1 MLISMRF
8 SEVAGHAEL
17 KQQLIQSVAE
27 GRVPHAQLF
36 LGPQGSGS
44 LALALAYATYLSCQ
58 ERQEEDSCGHC
69 PSCLKYD
76 RLIHPDLHFVFPV
89 FTTKS
94 ISKPVSDDFIAEW
107 RTALLENPY
116 LTQNQWYSQ
125 IGMENKQGSI
135 LTRESEEI
143 MKKLQLKSY
152 ESDFKVMIIWMPERM
167 NQTAANK
174 LLKLIEEPPPMTIF
188 LMVPEDT
195 GPMLPTI
202 LSRTQ
207 QIRVPRIREEDL
219 LEALKK
225 KHQVSDETLQSA
237 VKIAGGNYVI
247 AEENIRASE
256 DSAYQLE
263 LFIRIMRLA
272 WAREFQEIFEWVEEL
287 AGLGRERQ
295 KAFLAYVI
303 RMIRENYLLN
313 KEQGELVRMTA
324 DESDFSKKFFPF
336 INDRN
341 VPAMVQELN
350 EASIHIEANAYARI
364 VFLDFALKLV
374 KLIR

>member
-1 MLISMRF
+1 MRF
-8 SEVAGHAEL
+8 SALAGHAEL
-17 KQQLIQSVAE
+17 KQQLVHSVSI

-36 LGPQGSGS
+36 HGPQGSGS

-58 ERQEEDSCGHC
+58 NRRDGDSCGSC

-76 RLIHPDLHFVFPV
+76 KLVHPDLHFVFPV

-94 ISKPVSDDFIAEW
+94 VKKDPVSDDFIAEW
-107 RTALLENPY
+107 RDALIENPFI
-116 LTQNQWYSQ
+116 TPNQWYSH

-135 LTRESEEI
+135 ITKESEEI
-143 MKKLQLKSY
+143 TRKLMLKSY
-152 ESDFKVMIIWMPERM
+152 ESDFKVMIIWMPEKM
-167 NQTAANK
+167 NKTAANK

-188 LMVPEDT
+188 LLIPEDT
-195 GPMLPTI
+195 GPMMPTI

-207 QIRVPRIREEDL
+207 LIRVPRIRDEDL
-219 LEALKK
+219 LQALKK
-225 KHQVSDETLQSA
+225 KHQVPEDTLNNA
-237 VKIAGGNYVI
+237 VKIAGGDFTK
-247 AEENIRASE
+247 AEENLLASE

-263 LFIRIMRLA
+263 LFIRIMRLTY
-272 WAREFQEIFEWVEEL
+272 AREFQQIFDWVEEM

-295 KAFLAYVI
+295 KAFLGYAI

-313 KEQGELVRMTA
+313 KEQGELVRMSEE
-324 DESDFSKKFFPF
+324 ESEFSKKFFRF
-336 INDRN
+336 IHDSN

-350 EASIHIEANAYARI
+350 EASIHIEANAYARL

>member
-1 MLISMRF
+1 MRF

-17 KQQLIQSVAE
+17 KQQLMQSVAE
-27 GRVPHAQLF
+27 ERVPHAQLF
-36 LGPQGSGS
+36 HGPQGSGA

-58 ERQEEDSCGHC
+58 NRQPDDACGSC

-76 RLIHPDLHFVFPV
+76 RLVHPDLHFVFPV

-94 ISKPVSDDFIAEW
+94 VKKDPVSDDFIADW
-107 RTALLENPY
+107 RTALLENQY
-116 LTQNQWYSQ
+116 LTPNQWYRQ
-125 IGMENKQGSI
+125 IGLENKQGSI
-135 LTRESEEI
+135 NKRESEEI
-143 MKKLQLKSY
+143 MKKLQLKSF
-152 ESDFKVMIIWMPERM
+152 ESDFKVMIIWMPEKM
-167 NQTAANK
+167 NQVASNK

-188 LMVPEDT
+188 LLVSEDT
-195 GPMLPTI
+195 GPILPTI

-207 QIRVPRIREEDL
+207 LIRVSRIGDRDL

-225 KHQVSDETLQSA
+225 YHEVPEKDLRNAVSL
-237 VKIAGGNYVI
+237 AGGDYVK
-247 AEENIRASE
+247 ALENLSSSEE
-256 DSAYQLE
+256 SAYQLE

-272 WAREFQEIFEWVEEL
+272 WKREFQEIFEWVDEA

-295 KAFLAYVI
+295 KAFMAFAL

-313 KEQGELVRMTA
+313 QDQQELVRMTA
-324 DESDFSKKFFPF
+324 TESDFSKKFYPY
-336 INDRN
+336 INDGN
-341 VPAMVQELN
+341 VPALVRELTD
-350 EASIHIEANAYARI
+350 ASIHIEANAYARI

>member
-1 MLISMRF
+1 MRF
-8 SEVAGHAEL
+8 SEVAGHADL
-17 KQQLIQSVAE
+17 KQQLVQSVTE
-27 GRVPHAQLF
+27 QRVPHAQLF
-36 LGPQGSGS
+36 HGPQGSGA
-44 LALALAYATYLSCQ
+44 LVLALAYATYLSCQ
-58 ERQEEDSCGHC
+58 DRQEDDSCGRC

-76 RLIHPDLHFVFPV
+76 RLVHPDLHFVFPV

-94 ISKPVSDDFIAEW
+94 VKKDPVSDDFITEW
-107 RTALLENPY
+107 RKALLESPY
-116 LTQNQWYSQ
+116 ITPNQWYSY

-135 LTRESEEI
+135 IKRESEEI

-152 ESDFKVMIIWMPERM
+152 ESDFKVMIIWLPEKM
-167 NQTAANK
+167 NLTASNK

-188 LMVPEDT
+188 LLVPENT

-207 QIRVPRIREEDL
+207 LIRVPRIAGEDL
-219 LEALKK
+219 LDALKK
-225 KHQVSDETLQSA
+225 KHKVSDEILKSA
-237 VKIAGGNYVI
+237 VKISGGNYVK
-247 AEENIRASE
+247 AEENLMTSE

-272 WAREFQEIFEWVEEL
+272 YAREFQQIFEWVEEVS
-287 AGLGRERQ
+287 GLGRERQ
-295 KAFLAYVI
+295 KAFFVYVI

-313 KEQGELVRMTA
+313 KKQEELVHMTTG
-324 DESDFSKKFFPF
+324 ESNFSKKFYPF
-336 INDRN
+336 INDKN

>member
-1 MLISMRF
+1 MRF
-8 SEVAGHAEL
+8 SEVAGHADL
-17 KQQLIQSVAE
+17 KQQLVQSVAE
-27 GRVPHAQLF
+27 QRVPHAQLF
-36 LGPQGSGS
+36 HGPQGSGS

-58 ERQEEDSCGHC
+58 DRQAEDSCGSCH
-69 PSCLKYD
+69 SCLKFD

-94 ISKPVSDDFIAEW
+94 VKKDPVSDDFIAEW
-107 RTALLENPY
+107 RMALLESPY
-116 LTQNQWYSQ
+116 ITPNQWYSY

-135 LTRESEEI
+135 IKRESEEI
-143 MKKLQLKSY
+143 MRKLQLKSY
-152 ESDFKVMIIWMPERM
+152 ESDYKVMIIWMPEKM
-167 NQTAANK
+167 NQTASNK

-188 LMVPEDT
+188 LLVPEDT

-207 QIRVPRIREEDL
+207 LIRVPRIAEEDL
-219 LEALKK
+219 LNALKK
-225 KHQVSDETLQSA
+225 KHQVSDEILQSA
-237 VKIAGGNYVI
+237 VKISGGNYVK
-247 AEENIRASE
+247 AEESLMTSE

-272 WAREFQEIFEWVEEL
+272 YAREFQEIFEWVEEL

-295 KAFLAYVI
+295 KAFLAYAI
-303 RMIRENYLLN
+303 RMIRENYLMN
-313 KEQGELVRMTA
+313 KEQVELVRMTA
-324 DESDFSKKFFPF
+324 DEAGFSKKFFPF

-341 VPAMVQELN
+341 VPGMVQELN
-350 EASIHIEANAYARI
+350 EAIIHIEANAYARI

>member
-1 MLISMRF
+1 MRF
-8 SEVAGHAEL
+8 SEVAGHAGL
-17 KQQLIQSVAE
+17 KKQLIQSVAE
-27 GRVPHAQLF
+27 QRVPHAQLF
-36 LGPQGSGS
+36 HGPQGSGS
-44 LALALAYATYLSCQ
+44 LALALAYATFLSCQ
-58 ERQEEDSCGHC
+58 DRQEEDSCGTC

-76 RLIHPDLHFVFPV
+76 RLVHPDLHFVFPV

-94 ISKPVSDDFIAEW
+94 VKKDPVSDDFITAW
-107 RTALLENPY
+107 REALLESPY
-116 LTQNQWYSQ
+116 ITPNQWYSY

-135 LTRESEEI
+135 IKRESEEI

-152 ESDFKVMIIWMPERM
+152 ESDFKVMIIWMPEKM

-188 LMVPEDT
+188 LLVPEDT

-207 QIRVPRIREEDL
+207 MIRVPRIAEEDL
-219 LEALKK
+219 LDALKK
-225 KHQVSDETLQSA
+225 KHQVSDEILKSA
-237 VKIAGGNYVI
+237 VKISGGNYVK
-247 AEENIRASE
+247 AEENLMTSE

-263 LFIRIMRLA
+263 LFIRIMRLTYS
-272 WAREFQEIFEWVEEL
+272 REFQKIFEWVEEL
-287 AGLGRERQ
+287 SGLGRERQ

-324 DESDFSKKFFPF
+324 DESNFSKKFFPF

-341 VPAMVQELN
+341 VPVIVQELN

-374 KLIR
+374 KLIK

>member
-1 MLISMRF
+1 MRF
-8 SEVAGHAEL
+8 SEVAGHADL
-17 KQQLIQSVAE
+17 KQQLVQSVAE
-27 GRVPHAQLF
+27 QRVPHAQLF
-36 LGPQGSGS
+36 HGPQGSGA
-44 LALALAYATYLSCQ
+44 LVLALAYATYLSCQ
-58 ERQEEDSCGHC
+58 DRQEGDSCGLC

-76 RLIHPDLHFVFPV
+76 RLVHPDLHFVFPV

-94 ISKPVSDDFIAEW
+94 VKKDPVSDDFIAEW
-107 RTALLENPY
+107 RNALLESPY
-116 LTQNQWYSQ
+116 ITPNQWYSY

-135 LTRESEEI
+135 IKRESEEI

-152 ESDFKVMIIWMPERM
+152 ESDFKVMIIWMPEKM
-167 NQTAANK
+167 NQTASNK

-188 LMVPEDT
+188 LLVPEDT

-207 QIRVPRIREEDL
+207 MIRVPRIGGEDL
-219 LEALKK
+219 LDALKK
-225 KHQVSDETLQSA
+225 KHQVTEEILKSA
-237 VKIAGGNYVI
+237 VKISGGNYVK
-247 AEENIRASE
+247 AEENLMTSE

-263 LFIRIMRLA
+263 LFIRIMRLSY
-272 WAREFQEIFEWVEEL
+272 AREFQKIFEWVEEL

-295 KAFLAYVI
+295 KAFLAYAI

-324 DESDFSKKFFPF
+324 DESDFSNKFFPF

-341 VPAMVQELN
+341 VPVIVQELN
-350 EASIHIEANAYARI
+350 EASVHIEVNAYARI

>member
-1 MLISMRF
+1 MRF
-8 SEVAGHAEL
+8 SEVAGHAAL
-17 KQQLIQSVAE
+17 KRQLIQSVSQK
-27 GRVPHAQLF
+27 RVPHAQLF
-36 LGPQGSGS
+36 HGARGSGA

-58 ERQEEDSCGHC
+58 DRQGEDSCGGC
-69 PSCLKYD
+69 PSCQKYD
-76 RLIHPDLHFVFPV
+76 RLVHPDLHFVFPV

-94 ISKPVSDDFIAEW
+94 VKKEPVSDDFISEW

-116 LTQNQWYSQ
+116 LTPNQWYHH

-135 LTRESEEI
+135 ITRESEEI

-152 ESDFKVMIIWMPERM
+152 ESDFKVMIIWMPEKM
-167 NQTAANK
+167 NKTASNK

-188 LMVPEDT
+188 LLVPEDT

-207 QIRVPRIREEDL
+207 LIRVPRIREEDL
-219 LEALKK
+219 LEALKD
-225 KHQVSDETLQSA
+225 KHQVPEETLRGA
-237 VKIAGGNYVI
+237 VKISGGDYSKAV
-247 AEENIRASE
+247 ENLKTSE

-272 WAREFQEIFEWVEEL
+272 YSRGFQEIFDWVEEVS
-287 AGLGRERQ
+287 GLGRERQ
-295 KAFLAYVI
+295 KTFLAYAI
-303 RMIRENYLLN
+303 RMIRENYLMN
-313 KEQGELVRMTA
+313 KEQGELVHLTA
-324 DESDFSKKFFPF
+324 DESEFSKKFFPF

-341 VPAMVQELN
+341 VPDMVRELN
-350 EASIHIEANAYARI
+350 DASIHIEANAYARI

>member
-1 MLISMRF
+1 MRF
-8 SEVAGHAEL
+8 SEVAGHADL
-17 KQQLIQSVAE
+17 KQQLVQSVAE
-27 GRVPHAQLF
+27 QRVPHAQLF
-36 LGPQGSGS
+36 HGSQGSGA
-44 LALALAYATYLSCQ
+44 LVLALAYATYLSCQ
-58 ERQEEDSCGHC
+58 DRQEDDSCGRC

-94 ISKPVSDDFIAEW
+94 VKKDPVSDDFIAEW
-107 RTALLENPY
+107 RMALLESPY
-116 LTQNQWYSQ
+116 ITPNQWYSY

-135 LTRESEEI
+135 IKRESEEI
-143 MKKLQLKSY
+143 MRKLQLKSY
-152 ESDFKVMIIWMPERM
+152 ESDYKVMIIWMPEKM
-167 NQTAANK
+167 NQTASNK

-188 LMVPEDT
+188 LLVPEDT

-207 QIRVPRIREEDL
+207 LIRVPRIAEEDL
-219 LEALKK
+219 LNALKK
-225 KHQVSDETLQSA
+225 KHQVSDEILQSA
-237 VKIAGGNYVI
+237 VKISGGNYVK
-247 AEENIRASE
+247 AEESLMTSE

-272 WAREFQEIFEWVEEL
+272 YAREFQEIFEWVEEL

-295 KAFLAYVI
+295 KAFLAYAI
-303 RMIRENYLLN
+303 RMIRENYLMN
-313 KEQGELVRMTA
+313 KEQVELVRMTA
-324 DESDFSKKFFPF
+324 DEAGFSKKFFPF

-341 VPAMVQELN
+341 VPGMVQELN
-350 EASIHIEANAYARI
+350 EAIIHIEANAYARI

>member
-1 MLISMRF
+1 MRF
-8 SEVAGHAEL
+8 SEVAGHADL
-17 KQQLIQSVAE
+17 KQQLVHSVSI

-36 LGPQGSGS
+36 HGPQGSGS

-58 ERQEEDSCGHC
+58 DRQDGDSCGRC

-76 RLIHPDLHFVFPV
+76 KLVHPDLHFVFPV

-94 ISKPVSDDFIAEW
+94 VKKDPVSDDFISEW
-107 RTALLENPY
+107 RDALLESPFI
-116 LTQNQWYSQ
+116 TPNQWYNH

-135 LTRESEEI
+135 ITKESEEI
-143 MKKLQLKSY
+143 TKKLMLKSY
-152 ESDFKVMIIWMPERM
+152 ESDFKVMIIWMPEKM
-167 NQTAANK
+167 NKTAANK

-188 LMVPEDT
+188 LLVPEDT

-207 QIRVPRIREEDL
+207 LIRVPRIKEEDL
-219 LEALKK
+219 FEALKK
-225 KHQVSDETLQSA
+225 KHQVPEETLKNA
-237 VKIAGGNYVI
+237 VKISGGDYTQ
-247 AEENIRASE
+247 AEENLLQSE

-263 LFIRIMRLA
+263 LFIRIMRLSY
-272 WAREFQEIFEWVEEL
+272 AREFQQIFDWVDEM

-295 KAFLAYVI
+295 KAFLAYAI

-313 KEQGELVRMTA
+313 KEQGELVRMSGE
-324 DESDFSKKFFPF
+324 ESEFSKKFFRF
-336 INDRN
+336 IHDRN

-350 EASIHIEANAYARI
+350 DASIHIEANAYARL

>member
-1 MLISMRF
+1 MRF
-8 SEVAGHAEL
+8 SEVAGHADL
-17 KQQLIQSVAE
+17 KQQLVQSVAE
-27 GRVPHAQLF
+27 QRVPHAQLF
-36 LGPQGSGS
+36 HGPQGSGS

-58 ERQEEDSCGHC
+58 DRQAKDSCGSC
-69 PSCLKYD
+69 PSCLKFD

-94 ISKPVSDDFIAEW
+94 VKKDPVSDDFIAEW
-107 RTALLENPY
+107 RMALLESPY
-116 LTQNQWYSQ
+116 ITPNQWYSY

-135 LTRESEEI
+135 IKRESEEI
-143 MKKLQLKSY
+143 MRKLQLKSY
-152 ESDFKVMIIWMPERM
+152 ESDYKVMIIWMPEKM
-167 NQTAANK
+167 NQTASNK

-188 LMVPEDT
+188 LLVPEDT

-207 QIRVPRIREEDL
+207 LIRVPRIAEEDL
-219 LEALKK
+219 LNALKK
-225 KHQVSDETLQSA
+225 KHQVSDEILQSA
-237 VKIAGGNYVI
+237 VKISGGNYVK
-247 AEENIRASE
+247 AEESLMTSE

-272 WAREFQEIFEWVEEL
+272 YAREFQEIFEWVEEL

-295 KAFLAYVI
+295 KAFLAYAI
-303 RMIRENYLLN
+303 RMIRENYLMN
-313 KEQGELVRMTA
+313 KEQVELVRMTA
-324 DESDFSKKFFPF
+324 DEAGFSKKFFPF

-341 VPAMVQELN
+341 VPGMVQELN
-350 EASIHIEANAYARI
+350 EAIIHIEANAYARI

>member
-1 MLISMRF
+1 MRF
-8 SEVAGHAEL
+8 SEVAGHANL
-17 KQQLIQSVAE
+17 KKQLVQSVAE
-27 GRVPHAQLF
+27 QRVPHAQLF
-36 LGPQGSGS
+36 HGSQGSGA
-44 LALALAYATYLSCQ
+44 LALAIAYATYLSCTD
-58 ERQEEDSCGHC
+58 RQEDDSCGLC

-76 RLIHPDLHFVFPV
+76 RLVHPDLHFVFPV

-94 ISKPVSDDFIAEW
+94 VKKDPVSDDFIAAW
-107 RTALLENPY
+107 RNALLENPY
-116 LTQNQWYSQ
+116 LTPNQWYSY

-135 LTRESEEI
+135 IKRESEEI
-143 MKKLQLKSY
+143 TKKLMLKSY
-152 ESDFKVMIIWMPERM
+152 ESDFKVMIIWMPEKM
-167 NQTAANK
+167 NKTASNK

-188 LMVPEDT
+188 LLVPEDT

-207 QIRVPRIREEDL
+207 MIRVPRIAEEDL
-219 LEALKK
+219 LDALKK
-225 KHQVSDETLQSA
+225 KHAVSEEILKHA
-237 VKIAGGNYVI
+237 VKISGGNYAK
-247 AEENIRASE
+247 AEENLMTNE

-263 LFIRIMRLA
+263 LFTRIMRLS
-272 WAREFQEIFEWVEEL
+272 WSREFQKIFEWVEEVSR
-287 AGLGRERQ
+287 LGRERQ
-295 KAFLAYVI
+295 KAFLAYAI

-313 KEQGELVRMTA
+313 KEQSELVRMSE

-374 KLIR
+374 KLIK

>member
-1 MLISMRF
+1 MRF
-8 SEVAGHAEL
+8 SEVAGHADL
-17 KQQLIQSVAE
+17 KQQLVQSVAE
-27 GRVPHAQLF
+27 QRVPHAQLF
-36 LGPQGSGS
+36 HGPQGSGA
-44 LALALAYATYLSCQ
+44 LVLALAYATYLSCQ
-58 ERQEEDSCGHC
+58 DRQEEDSCGLC
-69 PSCLKYD
+69 TSCLKYD
-76 RLIHPDLHFVFPV
+76 RLVHPDLHFVFPV

-94 ISKPVSDDFIAEW
+94 VKKDPVSDDFIAEW
-107 RTALLENPY
+107 RNALLESPY
-116 LTQNQWYSQ
+116 ITPNQWYSY

-135 LTRESEEI
+135 IKRESEEI

-152 ESDFKVMIIWMPERM
+152 ESDFKVMIIWMPEKM
-167 NQTAANK
+167 NQTASNK

-188 LMVPEDT
+188 LLVPEDT

-207 QIRVPRIREEDL
+207 MIRVPRIGEEDL
-219 LEALKK
+219 LDALKK
-225 KHQVSDETLQSA
+225 KHQVSDEILKSA
-237 VKIAGGNYVI
+237 VKISGGNYVK
-247 AEENIRASE
+247 AEENLMTSE

-263 LFIRIMRLA
+263 LFIRIMRLSY
-272 WAREFQEIFEWVEEL
+272 AREFQKIFEWVEEV

-295 KAFLAYVI
+295 KAFLAYAI

-341 VPAMVQELN
+341 VPVIVQELN
-350 EASIHIEANAYARI
+350 EASVHIEVNAYARI

>member
-1 MLISMRF
+1 MRF
-8 SEVAGHAEL
+8 SEVAGHADL
-17 KQQLIQSVAE
+17 KQQLVQSVAE
-27 GRVPHAQLF
+27 QRVPHAQLF
-36 LGPQGSGS
+36 HGPQGSGA
-44 LALALAYATYLSCQ
+44 LVLALAYATYLSCQ
-58 ERQEEDSCGHC
+58 DRQEGDSCGLC

-76 RLIHPDLHFVFPV
+76 RLVHPDLHFVFPV

-94 ISKPVSDDFIAEW
+94 VKKDPVSDDFIAEW
-107 RTALLENPY
+107 RNALLESPY
-116 LTQNQWYSQ
+116 ITPNQWYSY

-135 LTRESEEI
+135 IKRESEEI

-152 ESDFKVMIIWMPERM
+152 ESDFKVMIIWMPEKM
-167 NQTAANK
+167 NQTASNK

-188 LMVPEDT
+188 LLVPEDT

-207 QIRVPRIREEDL
+207 MIRVPRIGEEDL
-219 LEALKK
+219 LDALKK
-225 KHQVSDETLQSA
+225 KHQVTEEILKSA
-237 VKIAGGNYVI
+237 VKISGGNYVK
-247 AEENIRASE
+247 AEENLMTSE

-263 LFIRIMRLA
+263 LFIRIMRLSY
-272 WAREFQEIFEWVEEL
+272 AREFQKIFEWVEEL

-295 KAFLAYVI
+295 KAFLAYAI
-303 RMIRENYLLN
+303 RMVRENYLLN

-341 VPAMVQELN
+341 VPVIVQELN
-350 EASIHIEANAYARI
+350 EASVHIEVNAYARI

>member
-1 MLISMRF
+1 MRF
-8 SEVAGHAEL
+8 SEVAGHADL
-17 KQQLIQSVAE
+17 KRQLVQSVAE
-27 GRVPHAQLF
+27 QRVPHAQLF
-36 LGPQGSGS
+36 HGPEGSGS
-44 LALALAYATYLSCQ
+44 LALALAYATYLSCSD
-58 ERQEEDSCGHC
+58 RQADDSCGRC
-69 PSCLKYD
+69 PSCLKFD

-94 ISKPVSDDFIAEW
+94 VKKDPVSDDFIAEW
-107 RTALLENPY
+107 RKVLLESPY
-116 LTQNQWYSQ
+116 ITPNQWYSY

-135 LTRESEEI
+135 IKRESEEI
-143 MKKLQLKSY
+143 MRKLQLKSY
-152 ESDFKVMIIWMPERM
+152 ESDYKVMIIWMPEKM
-167 NQTAANK
+167 NQTASNK

-188 LMVPEDT
+188 LLVPEDT

-207 QIRVPRIREEDL
+207 LIRVPRIAEEDL
-219 LEALKK
+219 LSALKK
-225 KHQVSDETLQSA
+225 KHQLSDEILQSA
-237 VKIAGGNYVI
+237 VKISGGNYVK
-247 AEENIRASE
+247 AEESLMTSE

-272 WAREFQEIFEWVEEL
+272 YAREFQEIFEWVEEL

-295 KAFLAYVI
+295 KAFLAYAI

-313 KEQGELVRMTA
+313 KEQVELVRMTA
-324 DESDFSKKFFPF
+324 DEAGFSKKFFPF

-341 VPAMVQELN
+341 VPGMVQELN
-350 EASIHIEANAYARI
+350 EAIIHIEANAYARI

>member
-1 MLISMRF
+1 MRF

-324 DESDFSKKFFPF
+324 DESDFSKKFSNPSFT
-336 INDRN
+336 
-341 VPAMVQELN
+341 A
-350 EASIHIEANAYARI
+350 
-364 VFLDFALKLV
+364 
-374 KLIR
+374 

>member
-1 MLISMRF
+1 MRF

-27 GRVPHAQLF
+27 QRVPHAQLF
-36 LGPQGSGS
+36 HGSQGSGA
-44 LALALAYATYLSCQ
+44 LVLALAYATYLSCLD
-58 ERQEEDSCGHC
+58 RQEGDSCGSC

-76 RLIHPDLHFVFPV
+76 RLVHPDLHFVFPV

-94 ISKPVSDDFIAEW
+94 VKKDPVSDDFIAEW
-107 RTALLENPY
+107 RNALLESPY
-116 LTQNQWYSQ
+116 MTPNQWYSY

-135 LTRESEEI
+135 ITRESEEI
-143 MKKLQLKSY
+143 IKKLQLKSY
-152 ESDFKVMIIWMPERM
+152 ESDFKVMIIWMPEKM
-167 NQTAANK
+167 NKTAANK

-188 LMVPEDT
+188 LLVPEDT

-207 QIRVPRIREEDL
+207 MIRVPRIREEDL
-219 LEALKK
+219 LETLKK
-225 KHQVSDETLQSA
+225 KHQVSDESLKSA
-237 VKIAGGNYVI
+237 VKTAGGNYVK
-247 AEENIRASE
+247 AEDNLLTSE
-256 DSAYQLE
+256 ESAYRLE
-263 LFIRIMRLA
+263 LFIRIMRLTY
-272 WAREFQEIFEWVEEL
+272 AREFQEIFEWVEEM

-295 KAFLAYVI
+295 KAFLAYAI

-324 DESDFSKKFFPF
+324 GESDFSKKFFPF
-336 INDRN
+336 IDDGN

>member
-1 MLISMRF
+1 MRF
-8 SEVAGHAEL
+8 SEVAGHADL
-17 KQQLIQSVAE
+17 KQQLVQSVAE
-27 GRVPHAQLF
+27 QRVPHAQLF
-36 LGPQGSGS
+36 HGPQGSGS
-44 LALALAYATYLSCQ
+44 LVLALAYATYLSCQ
-58 ERQEEDSCGHC
+58 DRQEEDSCGLC

-76 RLIHPDLHFVFPV
+76 RLVHPDLHFVFPV

-94 ISKPVSDDFIAEW
+94 VKKDPVSDDFITEW
-107 RTALLENPY
+107 RNALLESPY
-116 LTQNQWYSQ
+116 ITPNQWYSY

-135 LTRESEEI
+135 IKRESEEI

-152 ESDFKVMIIWMPERM
+152 ESDYKVMIIWMPEKM
-167 NQTAANK
+167 NPTASNK

-188 LMVPEDT
+188 LLVPEDT

-207 QIRVPRIREEDL
+207 MIRVPRIAEEDL
-219 LEALKK
+219 LDALKK
-225 KHQVSDETLQSA
+225 KHSVSDEILKSA
-237 VKIAGGNYVI
+237 VKISGGNFVK
-247 AEENIRASE
+247 AEENLMTSE

-263 LFIRIMRLA
+263 LFIRIMRLTYS
-272 WAREFQEIFEWVEEL
+272 REFQAIFEWVEEL
-287 AGLGRERQ
+287 SGLGRERQ
-295 KAFLAYVI
+295 KAFLAYAI

-324 DESDFSKKFFPF
+324 DESNFSKKFFPF
-336 INDRN
+336 INDGN
-341 VPAMVQELN
+341 VPVIVQELN

>member
-1 MLISMRF
+1 MRF
-8 SEVAGHAEL
+8 SEVAGHADL
-17 KQQLIQSVAE
+17 KQRLIQSVAE
-27 GRVPHAQLF
+27 QRVPHAQLF
-36 LGPQGSGS
+36 HGPQGSGA

-58 ERQEEDSCGHC
+58 DRQEDDSCGTC
-69 PSCLKYD
+69 PSCRKYD
-76 RLIHPDLHFVFPV
+76 RLIHPDLHFAFPV

-94 ISKPVSDDFIAEW
+94 NNKPVSDDFIAEW
-107 RTALLENPY
+107 RKALLENPY
-116 LTQNQWYSQ
+116 LTSNQWYGQ

-135 LTRESEEI
+135 MTRESEEI
-143 MKKLQLKSY
+143 TKKLLLKSY
-152 ESDFKVMIIWMPERM
+152 ESDFKVMIIWMPEKM
-167 NQTAANK
+167 NKTASNK

-188 LMVPEDT
+188 LLVPEDT

-207 QIRVPRIREEDL
+207 LIVVPRIGEEDL
-219 LEALKK
+219 LEALRK
-225 KHQVSDETLQSA
+225 KHKATDEILRNA
-237 VKIAGGNYVI
+237 VKIAGGNYVK
-247 AEENIRASE
+247 AEENLLKNE

-272 WAREFQEIFEWVEEL
+272 WAREFQQIFEWVEEL

-295 KAFLAYVI
+295 KTFLAYAI

-313 KEQGELVRMTA
+313 KGQNELVRMTA
-324 DESDFSKKFFPF
+324 DESDFSKKFFPY
-336 INDRN
+336 INDGN

-374 KLIR
+374 KLIK

>member
-1 MLISMRF
+1 MRF
-8 SEVAGHAEL
+8 SEVAGHADL
-17 KQQLIQSVAE
+17 KQQLVRSIAE
-27 GRVPHAQLF
+27 QRVPHAQLF
-36 LGPQGSGS
+36 HGPQGSGA
-44 LALALAYATYLSCQ
+44 LALALAYATFLSCQ
-58 ERQEEDSCGHC
+58 DTQAEDSCGRC

-89 FTTKS
+89 STTKS
-94 ISKPVSDDFIAEW
+94 VKKDPVSDDFVAEW
-107 RTALLENPY
+107 RRALLGNPY
-116 LTQNQWYSQ
+116 ITPNQWYSY

-135 LTRESEEI
+135 IKRESEEI
-143 MKKLQLKSY
+143 QKKLQLKSY
-152 ESDFKVMIIWMPERM
+152 ESDFKVMIIWMPEKM
-167 NQTAANK
+167 NQTASNK

-188 LMVPEDT
+188 LLVPEDT

-207 QIRVPRIREEDL
+207 LIRVPRIREEDL

-225 KHQVSDETLQSA
+225 KHAVSDETLRSA
-237 VKIAGGNYVI
+237 VKIAGGDYVK
-247 AEENIRASE
+247 AEESLLTSE

-263 LFIRIMRLA
+263 LFIRIMRLTY
-272 WAREFQEIFEWVEEL
+272 AREFQEIFEWVEEL

-295 KAFLAYVI
+295 KAFLAYAI

-313 KEQGELVRMTA
+313 KEQGELVRLTA
-324 DESDFSKKFFPF
+324 AESDFSRKFFPF
-336 INDRN
+336 INDGN
-341 VPAMVQELN
+341 VPLMVQELN

-364 VFLDFALKLV
+364 IFLDFALKLA

>member
-1 MLISMRF
+1 MRF
-8 SEVAGHAEL
+8 SEVAGQAEI
-17 KQQLIQSVAE
+17 KQQLIRSVAE
-27 GRVPHAQLF
+27 ERVPHAQLF
-36 LGPQGSGS
+36 HGPQGSGT
-44 LALALAYATYLSCQ
+44 LALALAYATFLSCS
-58 ERQEEDSCGHC
+58 ERQLEDSCGSC

-76 RLIHPDLHFVFPV
+76 KLIHPDLHFVFPV

-94 ISKPVSDDFIAEW
+94 IIKDPVSDDFISEW
-107 RTALLENPY
+107 RMALLKNPY
-116 LTQNQWYSQ
+116 ITPNQWYSC

-135 LTRESEEI
+135 IKRESEEI
-143 MKKLQLKSY
+143 MRKLQLKSY
-152 ESDFKVMIIWMPERM
+152 ESDFKVMFIWMPEKM

-174 LLKLIEEPPPMTIF
+174 LLKLIEEPPPMTVF
-188 LMVPEDT
+188 LLVPEDT

-207 QIRVPRIREEDL
+207 HIRVPRIREEDL
-219 LEALKK
+219 LEALRR
-225 KHQVSDETLQSA
+225 KHQVSEETLQNA
-237 VKIAGGNYVI
+237 VKIAEGNYVK
-247 AEENIRASE
+247 AEENILASE
-256 DSAYQLE
+256 DTAFHLE
-263 LFIRIMRLA
+263 LFIRIMRLTY
-272 WAREFQEIFEWVEEL
+272 ARGFQEIFEWVEEM

-295 KAFLAYVI
+295 KAFLAYAI

-324 DESDFSKKFFPF
+324 GESDFSRKFFPF
-336 INDRN
+336 INDKN

-350 EASIHIEANAYARI
+350 EASIHIEANAYARV